1 MVRHALEDRSLPQD
15 PEFGL
20 PAEQARLQT
29 AERLVRLLA
38 VFRILNCRVFWLT
51 MFNRAKPVLEVALV
65 LTELETTILDQL
77 LPDSTVDP
85 PAAKTNSPHLL
96 KIDGLCR
103 YLARTKDPPPGNIVM
118 WRGLS
123 RLDDIALDAT

>member
-1 MVRHALEDRSLPQD
+1 MVRHAPEDRSLPQE
-15 PEFGL
+15 PEFRL

-38 VFRILNCRVFWLT
+38 VFCILNWRVFWLT
-51 MFNRAKPVLEVALV
+51 MFNRAKPDLEVALV

-85 PAAKTNSPHLL
+85 PAAKTISPHLL
-96 KIDGLCR
+96 KIDGLCG
-103 YLARTKDPPPGNIVM
+103 YLARTKDPPSSNIVM